1 MGRRRT
7 GSGAAVNE
15 APNRP
20 NPAAFPKPGGWAKFP
35 PLHRTGR
42 NSIRTVYIKLA
53 TALLASVALVAEAQA
68 QACYP
73 CVNDAPNPYKLQSN
87 WAQTPR
93 PWGPTNAVTVDAK
106 DNVWVFD
113 RCGDE
118 GCSKSNASPIFHL
131 GPEGKTIKNFGPG
144 EFASAHAIAVDK
156 DGNVCAADF
165 QTKDGKGQQV
175 VTFSPDGKLLLKLGK
190 AGESA
195 IAKD

>member
-1 MGRRRT
+1 MARKGT
-7 GSGAAVNE
+7 VSAAGARK

-20 NPAAFPKPGGWAKFP
+20 KPAACTKRRRWAKFP

-42 NSIRTVYIKLA
+42 ISMRTVHIKLA

-68 QACYP
+68 QASYP

-118 GCSKSNASPIFHL
+118 GCL
-131 GPEGKTIKNFGPG
+131 G
-144 EFASAHAIAVDK
+144 
-156 DGNVCAADF
+156 
-165 QTKDGKGQQV
+165 
-175 VTFSPDGKLLLKLGK
+175 
-190 AGESA
+190 
-195 IAKD
+195 

>member
-1 MGRRRT
+1 M
-7 GSGAAVNE
+7 
-15 APNRP
+15 
-20 NPAAFPKPGGWAKFP
+20 
-35 PLHRTGR
+35 
-42 NSIRTVYIKLA
+42 RTVSIKLA

-68 QACYP
+68 QASYP

-131 GPEGKTIKNFGPG
+131 GPDGKTIKNFAAA
-144 EFASAHAIAVDK
+144 EFATPHAIPVDK
-156 DGNVCAADF
+156 HGHLLSPPF
-165 QTKDGKGQQV
+165 QTHNPP
-175 VTFSPDGKLLLKLGK
+175 SPP
-190 AGESA
+190 
-195 IAKD
+195 